1 MSGKK
6 TYDDEF
12 KQNAARIVIDSGRPV
27 AEVAEEIG
35 VNRKTLDNWV
45 RARREEIS
53 KSADNEFSAEVK
65 EPKPEAGASDKPKAF
80 KRRTIRAWR

>member
-1 MSGKK
+1 MSRKK

-12 KQNAARIVIDSGRPV
+12 KQNAARAVIDSGRPV
-27 AEVAEEIG
+27 AEVAEELG

-53 KSADNEFSAEVK
+53 KPADNELSAKVE
-65 EPKPEAGASDKPKAF
+65 EPKPEAKASDKPKSF